1 MKKNNFIQMRDL
13 TDEEWMKLPKKEIL
27 QLYKNCY
34 KMLLEYISHDIRDTS
49 KQKNNS
55 MPDEYKLFF

>member
-1 MKKNNFIQMRDL
+1 MKTNFMQTKEL

-34 KMLLEYISHDIRDTS
+34 KMLMDYTN
-49 KQKNNS
+49 KT
-55 MPDEYKLFF
+55 M